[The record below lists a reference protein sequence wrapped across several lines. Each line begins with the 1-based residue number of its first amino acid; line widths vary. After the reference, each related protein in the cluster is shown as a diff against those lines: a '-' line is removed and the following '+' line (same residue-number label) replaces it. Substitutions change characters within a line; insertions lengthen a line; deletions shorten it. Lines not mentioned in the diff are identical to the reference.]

1 MKNCCVLVAEDDADD
16 RFLLQA
22 AFKERGFTYPLYFV
36 DNGVQVMEYMLSL
49 DCPDAYPKLI
59 LLDLNMPKKDG
70 KEVLAELSADSRFAA
85 IPVIIFS
92 TTQNEGEMKRCYDL
106 GATSYIVKPDNF
118 QKLLKIISDI
128 HTNWILPVSELIGRP
143 V

>member
-1 MKNCCVLVAEDDADD
+1 MKNCCILVAEDDADD

-49 DCPDAYPKLI
+49 NCPDSYPKLI

-70 KEVLAELSADSRFAA
+70 KEVLAELNSNAAFAA

-92 TTQNEGEMKRCYDL
+92 TTHNEGEMKRCYDL

-118 QKLLKIISDI
+118 EKLLKIISDI
-128 HTNWILPVSELIGRP
+128 HNNWILPVSELIGRP